1 VQTLNASPS
10 PVVQLKG
17 NYPNPFVEAT
27 TLQFALPE
35 ATHVRLSIV
44 DLLGREVAVLVDERI
59 GAGLHEVVWDGRV
72 HGAESAAG
80 VYFARWQAAGVVS
93 THRMVRAR

>member
-1 VQTLNASPS
+1 
-10 PVVQLKG
+10 
-17 NYPNPFVEAT
+17 
-27 TLQFALPE
+27 
-35 ATHVRLSIV
+35 
-44 DLLGREVAVLVDERI
+44 VDERI